1 MDFAHGTVTSL
12 SGQASS
18 GRQSLKQWHNS
29 DIGEFTLRD
38 ASSAASMHLK
48 QPISKSEEARR
59 LLFRADLTVHKV
71 VVSPMIAD
79 TIKESSEYLVLE
91 ITLRVSPSKIA
102 LLNPRSRAKKTA
114 CSHALASAISGTKT

>member
-79 TIKESSEYLVLE
+79 TIKESSEYLVFVFGNMLGGVG
-91 ITLRVSPSKIA
+91 RV
-102 LLNPRSRAKKTA
+102 RAKYESINRQFEKYLVFRT
-114 CSHALASAISGTKT
+114 HAKR

>member
-79 TIKESSEYLVLE
+79 TIKESSEYLVFVFGNMLGE
-91 ITLRVSPSKIA
+91 GAIMEAIRVRMRMISEKKKP
-102 LLNPRSRAKKTA
+102 PRQEMS
-114 CSHALASAISGTKT
+114 